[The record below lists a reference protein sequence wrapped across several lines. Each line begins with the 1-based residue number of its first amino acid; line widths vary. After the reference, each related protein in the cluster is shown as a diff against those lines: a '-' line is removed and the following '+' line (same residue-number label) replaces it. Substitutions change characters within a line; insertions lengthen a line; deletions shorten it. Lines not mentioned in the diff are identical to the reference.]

1 MIEEEHGRKRMKLPK
16 AIFMAALALSLSLT
30 SMKADAKNALK
41 TRKIGVIV
49 MSLQSES
56 LAVWA
61 KNLETAAAELH
72 WTVVVKDGENNPAVV
87 STRLPE
93 LVAQGVDAVITMAV
107 DAPLLAQGFEA
118 AKAKGIPVIATT
130 VGVSPA
136 GKEQFAGVYA
146 VDDYAL
152 GVALADYLVQKNPKV
167 VAVGQ
172 TASVVYAADQ
182 LVVGAK
188 ETLAKRSAT
197 MARVADVDVTN
208 LVTSFTQTTT
218 DLVQAY
224 PNATALVSC
233 CDFAPLMDL
242 SALKSVGRSDITL
255 LTRVDN
261 QTSLQAIRAGAP
273 LVVAAFRDVY
283 NLAALDVLAQHFAK
297 NAPIPATL
305 PNLKADIKVIDKSNA
320 PTEGRVYPFEED
332 LAAYAQRWASEYE
345 F

>member
-1 MIEEEHGRKRMKLPK
+1 MKLLK
-16 AIFMAALALSLSLT
+16 ATFMAGLALSLSMT
-30 SMKADAKNALK
+30 SMAADARDALK
-41 TRKIGVIV
+41 PRKIGVIV

-61 KNLETAAAELH
+61 KNLETAAAKLN
-72 WTVVVKDGENNPAVV
+72 WTVVLKDGENNPAVV

-93 LVAQGVDAVITMAV
+93 LVAQDVDAVITMAV

-118 AKAKGIPVIATT
+118 AKARGIPVIATT

-152 GVALADYLVQKNPKV
+152 GVALANYLVDKNPKV

-188 ETLAKRSAT
+188 ETLAKRSAS
-197 MARVADVDVTN
+197 MATIADVDVTN
-208 LVTSFTQTTT
+208 LVTSFMQTTT
-218 DLVQAY
+218 DLVQAH
-224 PNATALVSC
+224 PNATAIVSC

-242 SALKSVGRSDITL
+242 PALKAVGRSDMTL

-273 LVVAAFRDVY
+273 LVIATFRDVY
-283 NLAALDVLAQHFAK
+283 NIAALDVLAQHFATH
-297 NAPIPATL
+297 APIPATL
-305 PNLKADIKVIDKSNA
+305 PALKADIKVIDKSNA
-320 PTEGRVYPFEED
+320 PAEGRVYPFEKD
-332 LAAYAQRWASEYE
+332 LDAYAERWTSQYQ